1 MSDVLVTGGYGVIG
15 SQVMRQLVRENLRP
29 VGMSRNPDLSF
40 LADISEAIDVAK
52 GDITNLD
59 DILYVIERYRP
70 TRIIHAANLIDAESD
85 PYMGFQVGAVGTINM
100 LEAAKQKG
108 IRRFVFTSSKGVYG
122 QIRSGEHF
130 HPTYAPVTEDHVRN
144 PENDLVYPG
153 AKILGENVGVA
164 YQKRYGLEFAA
175 LRFGHT
181 WGPGKLVR
189 HGILSLFSTLVENA
203 MLGRPTKI
211 KQGAEQK
218 DDIVYIKDAAQGIV
232 KACLADEVPS
242 NFYNISSGRLTSV
255 GEFAEAL
262 GKVVPGADVEI
273 GPGLDYMGGNHP
285 RYALFDISRARREL
299 GYEPQY
305 ADLEAGIRDYLETMK
320 AFGLQPIASM

>member
-15 SQVMRQLVRENLRP
+15 SQVMRQLVREGLRP

-40 LADISEAIDVAK
+40 LADISESIDVTK
-52 GDITNLD
+52 GDITSLD
-59 DILYVIERYRP
+59 DILYTIERYRP

-85 PYMGFQVGAVGTINM
+85 PYMGFQVGAVGTVNM
-100 LEAAKQKG
+100 LEAARQKG
-108 IRRFVFTSSKGVYG
+108 ILRFVYTSSKGVYG
-122 QIRSGEHF
+122 QVREGEHF
-130 HPTYAPVTEDHVRN
+130 HPTYAPVTEEHVRN
-144 PENDLVYPG
+144 PEPDLVYPG
-153 AKILGENVGVA
+153 AKILGENMGVA

-189 HGILSLFSTLVENA
+189 HGILSLFSSLVENA

-211 KQGAEQK
+211 KQGAEQQ

-232 KACLADEVPS
+232 KACIADELPS
-242 NFYNISSGRLTSV
+242 TAYNISSGRLTSV
-255 GEFAEAL
+255 GLFAEAMR
-262 GKVVPGADVEI
+262 KVIPTAEVEI

-305 ADLEAGIRDYLETMK
+305 AELEAGIRDYLETMT
-320 AFGLQPIASM
+320 AFGLQPIPSM

>member
-15 SQVMRQLVRENLRP
+15 SQVMRQLVREGLRP

-40 LADISEAIDVAK
+40 LADISESIDVTK
-52 GDITNLD
+52 GDITSLD
-59 DILYVIERYRP
+59 DILYTIERYRP

-85 PYMGFQVGAVGTINM
+85 PYMGFQVGAVGTVNM
-100 LEAAKQKG
+100 LEAARQKG
-108 IRRFVFTSSKGVYG
+108 IQRFVYTSSKGVYG
-122 QIRSGEHF
+122 QVREGEHF
-130 HPTYAPVTEDHVRN
+130 HPTYAPVTEEHVRN
-144 PENDLVYPG
+144 PEPDLVYPG
-153 AKILGENVGVA
+153 AKILGENMGVA

-189 HGILSLFSTLVENA
+189 HGILSLFSSLVENA

-211 KQGAEQK
+211 KQGAEQQ

-232 KACLADEVPS
+232 KACIADELPS
-242 NFYNISSGRLTSV
+242 TAYNISSGRLTSV
-255 GEFAEAL
+255 GLFAEAMR
-262 GKVVPGADVEI
+262 KVIPTAEVEI

-305 ADLEAGIRDYLETMK
+305 ADLEAGIRDYLETMT
-320 AFGLQPIASM
+320 AFGLQPIPSM

>member
-15 SQVMRQLVRENLRP
+15 SQVMRQLVREGLRP

-40 LADISEAIDVAK
+40 LADISESIDVTK
-52 GDITNLD
+52 GDITSLD
-59 DILYVIERYRP
+59 DILYTIERYRP

-85 PYMGFQVGAVGTINM
+85 PYMGFQVGAVGTVNM

-108 IRRFVFTSSKGVYG
+108 IRRFVYTSSKGVYG
-122 QIRSGEHF
+122 QIRAGEHF
-130 HPTYAPVTEDHVRN
+130 HPTYAPLSEEHVRN
-144 PENDLVYPG
+144 PEPDLVYPG
-153 AKILGENVGVA
+153 AKILGENMGVA
-164 YQKRYGLEFAA
+164 YQKKYGIEFAA

-181 WGPGKLVR
+181 WGPGKLAR
-189 HGILSLFSTLVENA
+189 HGILSLFSSLVENA
-203 MLGRPTKI
+203 MLERPTTI

-232 KACLADEVPS
+232 KACIADEVPS
-242 NFYNISSGRLTSV
+242 NAYNISSGRLTSV
-255 GEFAEAL
+255 GLFAEAMK
-262 GKVVPGADVEI
+262 KVIPGAEVEI

-299 GYEPQY
+299 GYEPRF

-320 AFGLQPIASM
+320 AFGLQPIPSM

>member
-40 LADISEAIDVAK
+40 LGDISEFIDVAK
-52 GDITNLD
+52 GDVTNID
-59 DILYVIERYRP
+59 DILFVIERYKP

-85 PYMGFQVGAVGTINM
+85 PYKGFQVGAVGTVNM
-100 LEAAKQKG
+100 LEAARQKG
-108 IRRFVFTSSKGVYG
+108 IQRFVYASSKGVYG
-122 QIRSGEHF
+122 QTREGNHA
-130 HPTYAPVTEDHVRN
+130 HPTYKPITEDHVRS
-144 PENDLVYPG
+144 PEQDLVYPA
-153 AKILGENVGVA
+153 AKIVGENMGVA

-181 WGPGKLVR
+181 WGPGKLAR
-189 HGILSLFSTLVENA
+189 HGLLSLFSSLVENA
-203 MLGRPTKI
+203 MLGRPTKV
-211 KQGAEQK
+211 KQGADQR

-232 KACLADEVPS
+232 KACLAPDVPS

-255 GEFAEAL
+255 GEFAVDL
-262 GKVVPGADVEI
+262 NKIVPGSSVEI

-285 RYALFDISRARREL
+285 RYALFDISRARKEL

-305 ADLEAGIRDYLETMK
+305 ADLEAGIRDYLETMETM
-320 AFGLQPIASM
+320 GLEPMASM